1 LDAHEAND
9 RASATVFV
17 VDDHEMVAE
26 MLTRAL
32 GGETD
37 LVMVGV
43 ASTVHDAV
51 VGIAESCPDLVV
63 IDYQLADGTG
73 VTATREIKAH
83 CPEVEVIMLTG
94 HADGATLAE
103 ALEAGCSGFV
113 TKDALY
119 EDLVHTIHQ
128 VLLGV
133 VTVPPS
139 MLGELAASIRP
150 RPVEL
155 GDDLTVRER
164 EVLAM
169 LARGLSTEQMVDEL
183 MLSIHTV
190 RNHIR
195 NVLTKLQARSRLE
208 AVAVAIRLG
217 VIAPIRP
224 T

>member
-1 LDAHEAND
+1 MDVRGAHDHPPAM
-9 RASATVFV
+9 VFV

-26 MLTRAL
+26 ILTRAL
-32 GGETD
+32 GGEAD
-37 LVMVGV
+37 LTVVGV
-43 ASTVHDAV
+43 ASTEHDAV
-51 VGIAESCPDLVV
+51 AGITNLCPDLVV
-63 IDYQLADGTG
+63 IGYDLAGGTG
-73 VTATREIKAH
+73 VTATRTIKAN
-83 CPEVEVIMLTG
+83 CPDVEVVMLTS

-103 ALEAGCSGFV
+103 ALDAGCSGFV

-119 EDLVHTIHQ
+119 RDLVRTIRQ

-139 MLGELAASIRP
+139 LLSELAASIRP
-150 RPVEL
+150 RPAEL

-183 MLSIHTV
+183 TLSIHTV

-195 NVLTKLQARSRLE
+195 NVLAKLEARSRLE

-224 T
+224 A